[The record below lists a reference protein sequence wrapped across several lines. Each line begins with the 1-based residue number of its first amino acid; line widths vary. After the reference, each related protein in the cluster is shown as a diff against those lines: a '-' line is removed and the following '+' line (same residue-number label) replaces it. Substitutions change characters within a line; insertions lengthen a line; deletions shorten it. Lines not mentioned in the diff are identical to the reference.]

1 VVEQF
6 SGVRISGIVGNIVV
20 HHGDYIVRIHTI
32 VYEHVPRMA
41 KIRLETKVTGEN

>member
-6 SGVRISGIVGNIVV
+6 SWVRIVFMVGNIVV
-20 HHGDYIVRIHTI
+20 HHGYYIVRINTI